1 MSQLRN
7 EVRQSPRAMSGL
19 LQDRRRVPGFQWR
32 SGLQRAHMDGFLILG
47 ILTLLLFSSVVL
59 YSSGGEDVGL
69 LLRQGVRMAIAIT
82 VMIILAQIHPDRF
95 KDVAFWIYAVGLL
108 MLIAVL
114 LFGTIG
120 KGAQRWLD
128 LGFFRFQP
136 SEIMKLAVPLVVAVY
151 LADRPLPPSFVRMFF
166 ALVMIAVPALLI
178 AKQPDLGTALL
189 IASSGLIVVFLS
201 GVSWRL
207 IMSFLA
213 LAAAAAPVLWYLMH
227 DYQRRRVM
235 TLFNPESD
243 PLGAGYHII
252 QSKIAIGSGG
262 LQGRGWLQ
270 GTQSHLEFLPERSTD
285 FIFAV
290 IAEEFGLIGLT
301 LLITVYLLITAR
313 GLYIAAQAQLSY
325 MKLLA
330 GSIAITFLVYV
341 FVNVGMVTGLLPVV
355 GVPLPLISYGGTSMV
370 TLLAGFG
377 ILMSIHTH
385 RRMMSP

>member
-1 MSQLRN
+1 
-7 EVRQSPRAMSGL
+7 MSGL

-32 SGLQRAHMDGFLILG
+32 SGLHRAHMDGFLILG

-207 IMSFLA
+207 IMSFLT